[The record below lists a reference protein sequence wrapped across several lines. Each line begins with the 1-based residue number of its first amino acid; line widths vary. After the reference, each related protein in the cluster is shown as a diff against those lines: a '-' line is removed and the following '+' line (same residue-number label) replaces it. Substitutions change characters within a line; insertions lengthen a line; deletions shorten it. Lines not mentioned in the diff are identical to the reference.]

1 VSSVSSG
8 AGVDANPRRNREWQ
22 KDGEDEE
29 GGAVEDAIKIKGME
43 VMDHAT
49 QVTKATQQ
57 TSQTSSSSFVSLNS
71 TGESTTGLIRVASIG
86 SNDNNKQG
94 DEGVP
99 DNGDPDS
106 LRGDNMPKHWHWQ
119 ANQPHLQR
127 GGILGSIHEAR
138 QGLRTTPGTFLPA
151 LNSGSDDDD
160 LFSSSSGNDD
170 DELSVGVGSVGTS
183 GSGKLWDMMESNRH
197 IMESKE
203 SKRAKMKLRD
213 KKLAEQKVVKRKM
226 YVRRVAKAVVLGVAL
241 TTLTA
246 SGVYFVVEEDFVG
259 VVPSAMGFFASLFG
273 NGDDDVSNEEVENGA
288 QGDLRDR
295 KLPMMVPSAMGFFAS
310 LFGNGDDVSNEQ
322 VEKGA
327 QGDLR
332 DRNLPITGGVHQDM
346 MTPASDLEGD
356 QRGNMIQPVLTGD
369 QGNQPNQQSD
379 NGLSLQERSLR
390 ARNERIENNRRARE
404 GRLVARQERIAQEVA
419 YQANELRLWEK
430 SV

>member
-1 VSSVSSG
+1 
-8 AGVDANPRRNREWQ
+8 
-22 KDGEDEE
+22 
-29 GGAVEDAIKIKGME
+29 
-43 VMDHAT
+43 
-49 QVTKATQQ
+49 
-57 TSQTSSSSFVSLNS
+57 
-71 TGESTTGLIRVASIG
+71 
-86 SNDNNKQG
+86 
-94 DEGVP
+94 
-99 DNGDPDS
+99 
-106 LRGDNMPKHWHWQ
+106 
-119 ANQPHLQR
+119 
-127 GGILGSIHEAR
+127 
-138 QGLRTTPGTFLPA
+138 
-151 LNSGSDDDD
+151 
-160 LFSSSSGNDD
+160 
-170 DELSVGVGSVGTS
+170 
-183 GSGKLWDMMESNRH
+183 
-197 IMESKE
+197 MESKE

-213 KKLAEQKVVKRKM
+213 KKLAEQKVTRRKM
-226 YVRRVAKAVVLGVAL
+226 YVRWIAKAVVLGVAL
-241 TTLTA
+241 TTLSA
-246 SGVYFVVEEDFVG
+246 SGVHFVGEEDFVG
-259 VVPSAMGFFASLFG
+259 VVPSAMGFFASFFG
-273 NGDDDVSNEEVENGA
+273 NGDDVSNEQGEKDA

-419 YQANELRLWEK
+419 YQANELKLWEK

>member
-1 VSSVSSG
+1 
-8 AGVDANPRRNREWQ
+8 
-22 KDGEDEE
+22 
-29 GGAVEDAIKIKGME
+29 
-43 VMDHAT
+43 
-49 QVTKATQQ
+49 
-57 TSQTSSSSFVSLNS
+57 
-71 TGESTTGLIRVASIG
+71 
-86 SNDNNKQG
+86 
-94 DEGVP
+94 
-99 DNGDPDS
+99 
-106 LRGDNMPKHWHWQ
+106 
-119 ANQPHLQR
+119 
-127 GGILGSIHEAR
+127 
-138 QGLRTTPGTFLPA
+138 
-151 LNSGSDDDD
+151 
-160 LFSSSSGNDD
+160 
-170 DELSVGVGSVGTS
+170 VGVGSVGTS

-213 KKLAEQKVVKRKM
+213 KKLAEQKVMRRKM

-259 VVPSAMGFFASLFG
+259 VVPSAMGFFASFFGNGDDDVSNEEVENGAQGDLRDRKLPMMVPSAMGFFASFFG

-404 GRLVARQERIAQEVA
+404 GRLLARQERIAQEVA
-419 YQANELRLWEK
+419 YQANELKLWEK

>member
-1 VSSVSSG
+1 
-8 AGVDANPRRNREWQ
+8 
-22 KDGEDEE
+22 
-29 GGAVEDAIKIKGME
+29 
-43 VMDHAT
+43 
-49 QVTKATQQ
+49 
-57 TSQTSSSSFVSLNS
+57 
-71 TGESTTGLIRVASIG
+71 
-86 SNDNNKQG
+86 
-94 DEGVP
+94 
-99 DNGDPDS
+99 
-106 LRGDNMPKHWHWQ
+106 
-119 ANQPHLQR
+119 
-127 GGILGSIHEAR
+127 
-138 QGLRTTPGTFLPA
+138 
-151 LNSGSDDDD
+151 
-160 LFSSSSGNDD
+160 
-170 DELSVGVGSVGTS
+170 VGVGSVGTS

-213 KKLAEQKVVKRKM
+213 KKLAKQKVTRRKM
-226 YVRRVAKAVVLGVAL
+226 YVRWIAKAVVLGVAL
-241 TTLTA
+241 TTLSA
-246 SGVYFVVEEDFVG
+246 SGVYFVGEEDFVG
-259 VVPSAMGFFASLFG
+259 VVPSAMGFFASFFG

-390 ARNERIENNRRARE
+390 ARNKRIENNRRARE
-404 GRLVARQERIAQEVA
+404 GRLLARQERIAQEVA
-419 YQANELRLWEK
+419 YQANELKLWEK